1 MSEFKKGVMDGL
13 LRQVSNLSK
22 YMNAYS
28 MTIREVTNEDDFN
41 VLYDALCLIDKKY
54 SNHEQD

>member
-41 VLYDALCLIDKKY
+41 VLYDTLSLIDKKY
-54 SNHEQD
+54 SNHE

>member
-1 MSEFKKGVMDGL
+1 MREFKQGVMDGL
-13 LRQVSNLSK
+13 LRQVSTLSK

-28 MTIREVTNEDDFN
+28 MTIRDVMNEDDFN

-54 SNHEQD
+54 SNHE

>member
-54 SNHEQD
+54 SNYE

>member
-13 LRQVSNLSK
+13 LRQVSTLST

-28 MTIREVTNEDDFN
+28 MTIRDVMNEDDFN

-54 SNHEQD
+54 SNHE

>member
-28 MTIREVTNEDDFN
+28 MTIRDVTNEDDFN
-41 VLYDALCLIDKKY
+41 VLYDALCLIDEKY
-54 SNHEQD
+54 SNHE

>member
-13 LRQVSNLSK
+13 LRQVSTLNK

-28 MTIREVTNEDDFN
+28 MNIRDVTNEDDFN

-54 SNHEQD
+54 SNHE

>member
-1 MSEFKKGVMDGL
+1 MNEFKKGVMDGL
-13 LRQVSNLSK
+13 LRKVSTLST

-28 MTIREVTNEDDFN
+28 MTIRDVMNEDDFN

-54 SNHEQD
+54 SNHE

>member
-1 MSEFKKGVMDGL
+1 MNEFKKGVMDGL
-13 LRQVSNLSK
+13 LRQVSTLSK

-28 MTIREVTNEDDFN
+28 MTIRDVMNEDDFN

-54 SNHEQD
+54 SNHE

>member
-1 MSEFKKGVMDGL
+1 MSEFKKDVMDGL
-13 LRQVSNLSK
+13 LRQVSTLSK

-28 MTIREVTNEDDFN
+28 MTIREVTNEYDFS

-54 SNHEQD
+54 SNYE

>member
-54 SNHEQD
+54 SNRE

>member
-13 LRQVSNLSK
+13 LRQVSTLSK
-22 YMNAYS
+22 YMKAYS

>member
-13 LRQVSNLSK
+13 LRQVSTLSK

-28 MTIREVTNEDDFN
+28 MTIRDVMNEDDFN

-54 SNHEQD
+54 TNHE